1 MKELTSDDL
10 LAALAVESFEK
21 RHGTPPEGTVKSR
34 LRFSIWW
41 HFRGGKRRH
50 RDMVMYGEGFTD
62 GYRAAV
68 RILKL
73 GMDERRGDER

>member
-21 RHGTPPEGTVKSR
+21 RHGMPPEGTVKSR

-41 HFRGGKRRH
+41 HLKGGRRRH
-50 RDMVMYGEGFTD
+50 RDMVMYGEGFMD

-73 GMDERRGDER
+73 AIGEERGDER